1 MSDDDSQPSGDSSA
15 EDESRDAVLL
25 GESDELLELAQEAGR
40 VGIFQWQITTDEVWL
55 SPKFL
60 SLYGLTEFDGR
71 YATWRECVFREDRIR
86 IDNLI
91 ETTFADRE
99 RELHLEFR
107 IHHGGDGATRWIEA
121 RNIVFYD
128 PDGRA
133 TRMVGVNVDVTERKR
148 AIMQLHAFTET
159 LEDRVRERTRELEAE
174 YEARQKAEEALRQAQ
189 KMEAVGQ
196 LTGGVAH
203 DFNNLLT
210 IVLGGLEAIG
220 RQIPHLPKSPAA
232 ERVARSKD
240 MAMQG
245 VHRAVALTS
254 RLLAFSRQQPLAPIG
269 LDANKLVSGI
279 SELLRRTLGERI
291 ALETVLAGG
300 LWPTFIDGNQLEN
313 ALLNLAVNARDAMP
327 DGGKLT
333 IETANASLDEDYTST
348 LTEPVAPGQYVQ
360 VAVTD
365 TGTGMDAVAL
375 EKAFEPFFTT
385 KAVGRG
391 TGLGLSQ
398 VYGFVRQSSGH
409 VRIYSELG
417 EGTTVKLYLPRYS
430 GLSRTVQTA
439 VASNAPRAILGECIL
454 VVEDDDSLRSHAAEM
469 LHELGYRIIQ
479 APSGAAAL
487 SILDGNPQID
497 LLFTDVVMPGTVNG
511 RSLADEAL
519 RKRPKLKV
527 LFTTGYTRNAIV
539 HHGRLDRGIHLL
551 TKPYSFQ
558 QLALKV
564 RERLD
569 EQEKKDGGCD

>member
-1 MSDDDSQPSGDSSA
+1 
-15 EDESRDAVLL
+15 
-25 GESDELLELAQEAGR
+25 
-40 VGIFQWQITTDEVWL
+40 
-55 SPKFL
+55 
-60 SLYGLTEFDGR
+60 
-71 YATWRECVFREDRIR
+71 
-86 IDNLI
+86 
-91 ETTFADRE
+91 
-99 RELHLEFR
+99 
-107 IHHGGDGATRWIEA
+107 
-121 RNIVFYD
+121 
-128 PDGRA
+128 
-133 TRMVGVNVDVTERKR
+133 
-148 AIMQLHAFTET
+148 
-159 LEDRVRERTRELEAE
+159 
-174 YEARQKAEEALRQAQ
+174 
-189 KMEAVGQ
+189 MEAVGQ

-220 RQIPHLPKSPAA
+220 RQLPHLPTSPAA
-232 ERVARSKD
+232 DRVARSRD

-245 VHRAVALTS
+245 VQRAVTLTN

-327 DGGKLT
+327 NGGKLT
-333 IETANASLDEDYTST
+333 IETANASLDEDYIST

-365 TGTGMDAVAL
+365 SGTGMDAVAL

-430 GLSRTVQTA
+430 GSSQTVQTA
-439 VASNAPRAILGECIL
+439 VASNAPRAIFGECIL
-454 VVEDDDSLRSHAAEM
+454 VVEDDDSLRRHAAEM
-469 LHELGYRIIQ
+469 LHELGYRVIE

-487 SILDGNPQID
+487 SMLDGNPGID

-519 RKRPKLKV
+519 RKQPKLKV

-539 HHGRLDRGIHLL
+539 HHGRLDPGIHLL

-569 EQEKKDGGCD
+569 AEE

>member
-15 EDESRDAVLL
+15 GDESRDVVLL
-25 GESDELLELAQEAGR
+25 RESDELLELAQEAGR

-91 ETTFADRE
+91 ETAFADRG

-107 IHHGGDGATRWIEA
+107 INHGGDGATRWIEA
-121 RNIVFYD
+121 RNIVFYV

-245 VHRAVALTS
+245 VQRAVALTS

-385 KAVGRG
+385 KALGRG

-430 GLSRTVQTA
+430 GPSRTVQTA

-487 SILDGNPQID
+487 SILDSNPQID
-497 LLFTDVVMPGTVNG
+497 LLFTDVVMPGAVNG

-519 RKRPKLKV
+519 RKQPKLKV

-539 HHGRLDRGIHLL
+539 HHGRLDPGIHLL

-558 QLALKV
+558 QLAVKV

-569 EQEKKDGGCD
+569 TEEKKDGGYD

>member
-1 MSDDDSQPSGDSSA
+1 MSDDDSQSSSGASA
-15 EDESRDAVLL
+15 EDESRDVVLL
-25 GESDELLELAQEAGR
+25 RESDELLELAQEAGR
-40 VGIFQWQITTDEVWL
+40 VGIFQWQITTDKVWL

-91 ETTFADRE
+91 ETAFADRE

-107 IHHGGDGATRWIEA
+107 IHHRGDGATRWIEA

-128 PDGRA
+128 SAGRA

-174 YEARQKAEEALRQAQ
+174 YEARRKAEEALRQAQ

-232 ERVARSKD
+232 DRIARSKD

-245 VHRAVALTS
+245 VQRAVILTS
-254 RLLAFSRQQPLAPIG
+254 RLLAFSRQQPLAPVG
-269 LDANKLVSGI
+269 LDANRLVSGI
-279 SELLRRTLGERI
+279 SELLRRTLGEQI

-300 LWPTFIDGNQLEN
+300 LWPTFIDGNQLEI

-333 IETANASLDEDYTST
+333 IETANASLDEDYVAA

-385 KAVGRG
+385 KAVGSG

-430 GLSRTVQTA
+430 GSSRTVQTA

-454 VVEDDDSLRSHAAEM
+454 VVEDDDSLRGHAAEM
-469 LHELGYRIIQ
+469 LHELGYRVIK

-487 SILDGNPQID
+487 SMLDSNPGID

-511 RSLADEAL
+511 RRLADEAL
-519 RKRPKLKV
+519 RKQPKLKV

-539 HHGRLDRGIHLL
+539 HHGRLDPGIHLL

-569 EQEKKDGGCD
+569 AEEKKDGGCD